1 MNKERVQTLAKTSW
15 PYIETEKIDDDDAD
29 DDHVVAVVSIKKTRL
44 KLYKFDMTLNIEAL
58 MNAYCK
64 LQKNLIS
71 FISNK
76 HCCF

>member
-29 DDHVVAVVSIKKTRL
+29 DDDADDDHVVGVVSIKKTRL
-44 KLYKFDMTLNIEAL
+44 KLYKFDMTLNIETL

-64 LQKNLIS
+64 LQKI
-71 FISNK
+71 
-76 HCCF
+76 